1 MIRILADEVI
11 GAEQALLEAAYR
23 LRHRVFVEERGWS
36 GLAKPDGLERD
47 HWDLAGESVHF
58 LDVEAGE
65 VMGYA
70 RLLPSDGLIPAIR
83 TQAKVAAIAGRPAGI
98 KGVGRLCVGRS
109 MRGGSKIMN
118 PASHILIAICEHALE
133 NRIAELFCE
142 TDPTFL
148 VLLRILGFR
157 VTFLEKAME
166 YYGKPMQ
173 LAVIEMSEASL
184 ETCRKRLALEGNA
197 LIQRFSPLLK

>member
-1 MIRILADEVI
+1 VIRILKGKPTGDDR
-11 GAEQALLEAAYR
+11 ALLEEAYR
-23 LRHRVFVEERGWS
+23 LRHRVFVEERGWTA
-36 GLAKPDGLERD
+36 LARPDGLERD
-47 HWDLAGESVHF
+47 GWDEAGESVHF
-58 LDVEAGE
+58 LNVEEGE
-65 VMGYA
+65 LTGYA

-83 TQAKVAAIAGRPAGI
+83 TDAKAAAIAARPAGI
-98 KGVGRLCVGRS
+98 RGVGRLCVGRS
-109 MRGGSKIMN
+109 MRGGSKIVN
-118 PASHILIAICEHALE
+118 PASHILIAMSQYALE
-133 NRIAELFCE
+133 NRIPELFCE

-157 VTFLEKAME
+157 VTFLEKPMD

-197 LIQRFSPLLK
+197 LIQRFGTLLK